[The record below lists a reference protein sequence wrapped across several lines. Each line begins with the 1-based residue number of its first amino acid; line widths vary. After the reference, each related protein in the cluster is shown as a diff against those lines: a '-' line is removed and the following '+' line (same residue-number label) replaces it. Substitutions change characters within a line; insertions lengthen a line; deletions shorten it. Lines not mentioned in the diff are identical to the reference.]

1 MMRIRLDLGKTP
13 FFVFMRGTDFMGPK
27 SPLGS
32 GTNQISKKAQNYS
45 HVLGTDMM
53 SGHSLS
59 VHCPHGNVWQAT
71 GELVQP
77 MDGRYW

>member
-45 HVLGTDMM
+45 HVLWHRYDERPLTVGALPTWKC
-53 SGHSLS
+53 
-59 VHCPHGNVWQAT
+59 VAGNWRT
-71 GELVQP
+71 SPTNG
-77 MDGRYW
+77 W